1 MRHHRAPGT
10 EGPHDSTHHRRR
22 AAAFRHRLR
31 RGRGRGRQPAAGRRR
46 GDAPAGQRRGRR
58 QPAAGAPRRAAPR
71 AADARRRP
79 AAAARR
85 SRPRPAPPEEDAWFP
100 PPVDGD
106 AGRPRRPPTPA
117 AAARPDAAPPLPPD
131 PGVNAGWIGGPCA
144 ADGDCDYAEAFC
156 LREDEG
162 YPRGT
167 CSLGCE
173 RTCPDRG
180 DLPVT
185 FCIGDVIVGA
195 GACVQRCDFEAFP
208 QGCRPGYHCETQ
220 PRYSEPDTRR
230 AVCLPGPPPPDPA
243 MGCYDQMDAAGLNY
257 NPAANPQESPD
268 GRPDL
273 VCDIV
278 GPTRLSSPIN
288 GVLYR
293 YVTHDAP
300 QPMFVSCDLALALHQ
315 LSAMLREYDIVEVG
329 HIGTYNCRLIG
340 GTDSLSMH
348 GLARAIDLKWFR
360 TSDGHVYDVEDHWEH
375 DTENFRTEEGRFL
388 FELGQ
393 QMFARRIFNIVL
405 TPNYNAA
412 HDNHF
417 HVDLTPGQ
425 RFIGSEDAWTRYFGP
440 NPHGD

>member
-1 MRHHRAPGT
+1 MIRRFIAVALLLVATGCAEDEDEGGSLLLGDDAGTRREGSAQDAARPPAPGA
-10 EGPHDSTHHRRR
+10 D
-22 AAAFRHRLR
+22 AAR
-31 RGRGRGRQPAAGRRR
+31 PS
-46 GDAPAGQRRGRR
+46 APRPDR
-58 QPAAGAPRRAAPR
+58 GAPPPPGDR
-71 AADARRRP
+71 DAG
-79 AAAARR
+79 
-85 SRPRPAPPEEDAWFP
+85 PPPVEPDAWFP
-100 PPVDGD
+100 PPVEGD
-106 AGRPRRPPTPA
+106 AGGPPPTPDA
-117 AAARPDAAPPLPPD
+117 GPTEPDAAPPLPPD
-131 PGVNAGWIGGPCA
+131 PGLNAGWIGGPCA
-144 ADGDCDYAEAFC
+144 ADADCDYAEAFC

-185 FCIGDVIVGA
+185 FCIGDLIVGS
-195 GACVQRCDFEAFP
+195 GACVQRCDFEAFE

-220 PRYSEPDTRR
+220 PRFGEPDTRR

-273 VCDIV
+273 TCDIV

-360 TSDGHVYDVEDHWEH
+360 TADGRVYDVEDHWEH
-375 DTENFRTEEGRFL
+375 DTENFRTDEARLL
-388 FELGQ
+388 FEIGQ